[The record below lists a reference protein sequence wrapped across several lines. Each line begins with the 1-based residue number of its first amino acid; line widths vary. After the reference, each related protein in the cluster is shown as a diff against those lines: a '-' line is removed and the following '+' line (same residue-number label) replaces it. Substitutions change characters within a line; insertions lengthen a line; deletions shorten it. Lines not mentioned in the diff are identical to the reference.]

1 MSNLSF
7 ARINKGEFMF
17 LLSSILF
24 HSVPKDNCT
33 FTLVIFALKYVSIYA
48 KEDLRRGSG
57 ATRFLWLQFQIP
69 GGYGS
74 FSVVNAV
81 CCRVDISATGRSL
94 VQWSSTE
101 CGVSKYDTETS
112 TTTRLRSTRLVEPR
126 KNAKENEN
134 SVLNYRVFQ
143 VAASW
148 NLYKKSYEI

>member
-57 ATRFLWLQFQIP
+57 ATRFL
-69 GGYGS
+69 
-74 FSVVNAV
+74 
-81 CCRVDISATGRSL
+81 
-94 VQWSSTE
+94 
-101 CGVSKYDTETS
+101 
-112 TTTRLRSTRLVEPR
+112 
-126 KNAKENEN
+126 
-134 SVLNYRVFQ
+134 
-143 VAASW
+143 
-148 NLYKKSYEI
+148 